1 MKHLLQFST
10 IHVDV
15 EHGAPD
21 PSRLIKG
28 APKFETRNVYTD
40 PTGQFF
46 SGVWS
51 GGVGAWRVIY
61 DAHEEEF
68 CRLLEGD
75 VLLTDAQGV
84 QTHLHAGDAFVVP
97 GGFTGTWE
105 NLTPVTKHY
114 AIMLLKETS

>member
-1 MKHLLQFST
+1 MKRLLQFSAA
-10 IHVDV
+10 HVDV
-15 EHGAPD
+15 EHGAPN
-21 PSRLIKG
+21 PSRLVKG
-28 APKFETRNVYTD
+28 NPKFETRNFYTD

-46 SGVWS
+46 SGTWS
-51 GGVGAWRVIY
+51 AGVGAWRVVY

-68 CRLLEGD
+68 CQLLAGEA
-75 VLLTDAQGV
+75 LLTDAQGT
-84 QTHLHAGDAFVVP
+84 QTHLHAGEAFVIP